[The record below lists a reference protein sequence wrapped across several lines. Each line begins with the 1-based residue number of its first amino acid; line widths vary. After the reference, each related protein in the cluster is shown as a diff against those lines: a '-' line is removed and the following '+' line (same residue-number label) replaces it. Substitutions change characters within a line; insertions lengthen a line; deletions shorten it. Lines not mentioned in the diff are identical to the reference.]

1 MIKLENQTIFKC
13 SYCSRIS
20 KSAAGIYVH
29 EIHCKK
35 NPHNQLLCASCAHCR
50 MEERLSNEGEKCRT
64 CGWGESIYGSCYGCD
79 GRIKITDFICDIDG
93 SKMYSPKI
101 KLKASA
107 KEVIARCDKPMVDA
121 TQTCEYYK
129 NVYDEETTD

>member
-1 MIKLENQTIFKC
+1 MQDVRLG
-13 SYCSRIS
+13 RI
-20 KSAAGIYVH
+20 YLWH
-29 EIHCKK
+29 
-35 NPHNQLLCASCAHCR
+35 
-50 MEERLSNEGEKCRT
+50 
-64 CGWGESIYGSCYGCD
+64 CYGCD

-107 KEVIARCDKPMVDA
+107 KEVIDRCDKPMVDA